1 MLYVTVPLNSKLV
14 FLLQQILGIG
24 EVVLVCC
31 PITTF
36 TLLMCLIEDSQFS
49 SQEMREVKLHDSYSM
64 FFLVMT
70 N

>member
-1 MLYVTVPLNSKLV
+1 MLYVTVSLHSKLV
-14 FLLQQILGIG
+14 FLLQQILGIAG
-24 EVVLVCC
+24 VILVCC

-36 TLLMCLIEDSQFS
+36 TLLTCFTEDSQFS
-49 SQEMREVKLHDSYSM
+49 SQEMREVKPHDSYSM